1 MPPTKATLHRAILR
15 TAALT
20 HWRHN
25 LTRRALPCAVN
36 DCPSGR
42 AEGQEAAASI
52 LSRLAASTDFEISHT
67 PALPETGA

>member
-1 MPPTKATLHRAILR
+1 MSATKSDLRRAILR

-36 DCPSGR
+36 DRPSGR
-42 AEGQEAAASI
+42 AEGQEAAVSPIPSA
-52 LSRLAASTDFEISHT
+52 AASER
-67 PALPETGA
+67 LKEVR

>member
-1 MPPTKATLHRAILR
+1 MSATKSDLRRAILR

-36 DCPSGR
+36 DRPSGR

-52 LSRLAASTDFEISHT
+52 LSRLAASTVPEISHS